1 MMFENHNELGN
12 HKKKFCTNSKYGAL
26 DELQKNF
33 QSTTQNRDISKFG
46 KMSLAMKGR
55 SYDLDKNQYFIF
67 KCRENTN
74 QLDVE
79 YRNILK
85 KIDEEKNIKNQ
96 LELEKQKAFR

>member
-1 MMFENHNELGN
+1 
-12 HKKKFCTNSKYGAL
+12 
-26 DELQKNF
+26 
-33 QSTTQNRDISKFG
+33 
-46 KMSLAMKGR
+46 MKGR